1 MKKIGLLDVFDIDP
15 IEWKLV
21 LNLCGGVG
29 EKRFIDEW
37 NEGKLNLENVGF
49 SYWSHQSEKGTG
61 RKNFNVG
68 DKVLGFMRI
77 DGDRYL
83 FITAGL
89 ITHVPET
96 AGACEYRKLHE
107 FDGYIGRL
115 IISTKKGNTFFRY
128 VFRLD
133 NYLEKR
139 EIEVAEILRAE
150 LRPIEFTGFDN
161 VHLSFPVLMQ
171 VLESEKFSDYRRNL
185 ASVKGVYCLTDRY
198 NGKLYIGSAYGENGV
213 AQRWKV
219 YLDTRTGGNVKLR
232 DLYRRKGKT
241 YFEKNFTFTLLE
253 FFDKKTSD
261 RKVLARENYWKDALD
276 SRSHG
281 YNDN

>member
-1 MKKIGLLDVFDIDP
+1 MIKLLDVFDIDP
-15 IEWKLV
+15 SEWKLV
-21 LNLCGGVG
+21 LNLRGGIG
-29 EKRFIDEW
+29 EKNFIEEW
-37 NEGKLNLENVGF
+37 NNGNLNLNDVGF
-49 SYWSHQSEKGTG
+49 SYWSHQSEKGNG
-61 RKNFNVG
+61 RRNFNVG

-83 FITAGL
+83 FITAGI
-89 ITHVPET
+89 ITHVPDSV
-96 AGACEYRKLHE
+96 GVCEYKRLCE

-115 IISTKKGNTFFRY
+115 IISTKKGNTFSRY

-139 EIEVAEILRAE
+139 EIEVAEILSGE
-150 LRPIEFTGFDN
+150 LKPIEFSGFDN
-161 VHLSFPVLMQ
+161 VHLSFPILMQ
-171 VLESEKFSDYRRNL
+171 VLESEKYAEYRRNL
-185 ASVKGVYCLTDRY
+185 ASVKGVYCLTDHS

-219 YLDTRTGGNVKLR
+219 YLDTRTGGNVKLK
-232 DLYRRKGKT
+232 DLYRRKTKS

-261 RKVLARENYWKDALD
+261 KKVLSRENYWKEALD
-276 SRSHG
+276 SRVHG